1 MALNADESN
10 SVLYKQTHNAK
21 AVSFNAKMFYESA
34 HEQNKDLATLIEPVT
49 EIAVRAGS
57 KILEIY
63 ETDFEVETKDDESP
77 LTNADKASHN
87 EIVAALEALTPDI
100 PILSEESGGITW
112 EERSQWQEYWLI
124 DPLDGTKEFIK
135 KNGEFTVNIALIQ
148 GHQALLG
155 VVHVPVKNRSFYGYK
170 DGGAFE
176 VTAEGATRPISVTA
190 QAESPVRVV
199 GSRSHRG
206 ELVDAYLEKLG
217 EHVMV
222 SMGSSL
228 KLCLVATG
236 EADVYPRLGLTSE
249 WDTAAAQ
256 AVVESA
262 GGRVIQ
268 TSGEPLMYNAKEDI
282 LNPFF
287 LVYGDTSRDWTS
299 YL

>member
-1 MALNADESN
+1 MHQDLES
-10 SVLYKQTHNAK
+10 L
-21 AVSFNAKMFYESA
+21 
-34 HEQNKDLATLIEPVT
+34 LEPVLD
-49 EIAVRAGS
+49 IAVRAGD

-63 ETDFEVETKDDESP
+63 ATDFEVETKEDESP
-77 LTNADKASHN
+77 LTAADKASHN
-87 EIVAALEALTPDI
+87 TIVAALAELTPDI
-100 PILSEESGGITW
+100 PIMSEESDGITW
-112 EERSQWQEYWLI
+112 EERSQWPEYWLI

-148 GHQALLG
+148 GHQAVLG
-155 VVHVPVKNRSFYGYK
+155 VVHVPVKNRSFYGFAK
-170 DGGAFE
+170 GGAFE
-176 VTAEGATRPISVTA
+176 RTAQGAVNEIRVTAPS
-190 QAESPVRVV
+190 ESPVRVV

-206 ELVDAYLEKLG
+206 ELVDAYLAKLG
-217 EHVMV
+217 DHVMV

-262 GGRVIQ
+262 GGRVVQ
-268 TSGEPLMYNAKEDI
+268 LDGSPLMYNAKEDI
-282 LNPFF
+282 LNPHF
-287 LVYGDTSRDWTS
+287 LVFGDTSRDWTA